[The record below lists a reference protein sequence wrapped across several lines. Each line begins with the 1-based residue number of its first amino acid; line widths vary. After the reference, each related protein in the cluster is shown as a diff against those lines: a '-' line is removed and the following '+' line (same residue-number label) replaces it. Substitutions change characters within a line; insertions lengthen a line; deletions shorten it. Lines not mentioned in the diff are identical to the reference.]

1 MKLMLATC
9 SSKNEHIHN
18 AVEQGI
24 AVMADNQ
31 QVERPDAVTQA
42 KRDSYLRHVRIHIEL
57 LQDSLTG
64 REFGCGMGQGD
75 REEIEKRL
83 LDIWKIA
90 SAAQLAVVERQ
101 TAPSG
106 DGAPAA
112 PGTQGRNV
120 IPFRP
125 RLAG

>member
-1 MKLMLATC
+1 MGIMLATC
-9 SSKNEHIHN
+9 ASKNEHIHN

-57 LQDSLTG
+57 LQGSLTG

-101 TAPSG
+101 PAPSG

-112 PGTQGRNV
+112 PSNQGRNV

-125 RLAG
+125 RLAR

>member
-1 MKLMLATC
+1 MTDARRPALRGSFLLPPERGLFHGHAGCMKLMLATR

-24 AVMADNQ
+24 AVMADSQ
-31 QVERPDAVTQA
+31 QVDRPAAVTQA

-64 REFGCGMGQGD
+64 REFGCGVGQGD

-83 LDIWKIA
+83 LD
-90 SAAQLAVVERQ
+90 
-101 TAPSG
+101 
-106 DGAPAA
+106 
-112 PGTQGRNV
+112 
-120 IPFRP
+120 
-125 RLAG
+125 

>member
-1 MKLMLATC
+1 
-9 SSKNEHIHN
+9 
-18 AVEQGI
+18 
-24 AVMADNQ
+24 MADNQ

-64 REFGCGMGQGD
+64 REFGCGVEPGD

-83 LDIWKIA
+83 LDIWNIA
-90 SAAQLAVVERQ
+90 CAAQLAVADRRP
-101 TAPSG
+101 APANPSG

-125 RLAG
+125 RLAR

>member
-1 MKLMLATC
+1 MGLMLATC

-18 AVEQGI
+18 AVEQGN

-31 QVERPDAVTQA
+31 QVERPAAVTQA
-42 KRDSYLRHVRIHIEL
+42 KRNSYLRHVRIHIEL
-57 LQDSLTG
+57 LQGSLSG
-64 REFGCGMGQGD
+64 REFGCGVGQGD

-83 LDIWKIA
+83 LDIWSIA
-90 SAAQLAVVERQ
+90 RAAQLAIVERRP
-101 TAPSG
+101 APSG

-112 PGTQGRNV
+112 PGAQGGNV

>member
-1 MKLMLATC
+1 
-9 SSKNEHIHN
+9 
-18 AVEQGI
+18 
-24 AVMADNQ
+24 MADNH

-83 LDIWKIA
+83 LDIWNTA

-101 TAPSG
+101 PAPSG

-125 RLAG
+125 RLAR